1 MTGASYGACCKWCM
15 EEQWQSANA
24 VATTPLDLC
33 VSYATESGKQQVVVQ
48 GEGGGG
54 ATLDTRPWRDN
65 DE

>member
-1 MTGASYGACCKWCM
+1 M